1 MKAGI
6 IKRLEEVEA
15 KYKQDPLIVLARLDS
30 GEEVKMP
37 MRELLEREDAQFIKV
52 IAGSSLEDL
61 ELFLKAID
69 EEARRQ
75 CEEYEGK
82 DGTEE

>member
-69 EEARRQ
+69 EEARHY
-75 CEEYEGK
+75 CEGK
-82 DGTEE
+82 EGTEE